1 MTPYVFSRRLLLP
14 YPREEVFAFF
24 ERPENLQRLTPPS
37 LGFRMLTPSVVMRE
51 GALMD
56 YTIRLLGVPVRWTTF
71 IDSYDP
77 PRAFSDVQLRGPYS
91 YWHHTHRFE
100 SKDGGTLMTDEV
112 RYLLPLE
119 PVGRIALPLVAWQL
133 DRIFRFRSQAIRAVF
148 PERVRGIS

>member
-1 MTPYVFSRRLLLP
+1 MTPHLFARRLWLP
-14 YPREEVFAFF
+14 YPLEEVFAFF
-24 ERPENLQRLTPPS
+24 ERPENLERLTPPS

-56 YTIRLLGVPVRWTTF
+56 YTIRLLGMPVRWTTL

-77 PRAFSDVQLRGPYS
+77 PHRFSDVQLRGPYS

-119 PVGRIALPLVAWQL
+119 PLGRLALPLIGWQL
-133 DRIFRFRSQAIRAVF
+133 DRIFRFRSEAIRAVF
-148 PERVRGIS
+148 PEQARRSS